1 MAQVDLSPEAASSKH
16 HKVGLKQRR
25 VMWKFRRPEPVK
37 RVSAGPAPLK
47 LCADLS
53 LLLQFWPF
61 ATNLWQS
68 WACGDSSSASA
79 PVTAHALARPHRA
92 AFSCKDTSPLGLGPT
107 LVTSSLLDD
116 VGNYCT
122 SE

>member
-1 MAQVDLSPEAASSKH
+1 M
-16 HKVGLKQRR
+16 R
-25 VMWKFRRPEPVK
+25 

-47 LCADLS
+47 PCADLS
-53 LLLQFWPF
+53 LLLWFWPF
-61 ATNLWQS
+61 ATSPWQS

-79 PVTAHALARPHRA
+79 SVTAHALARPHRA

-116 VGNYCT
+116 VGNY
-122 SE
+122 SISK